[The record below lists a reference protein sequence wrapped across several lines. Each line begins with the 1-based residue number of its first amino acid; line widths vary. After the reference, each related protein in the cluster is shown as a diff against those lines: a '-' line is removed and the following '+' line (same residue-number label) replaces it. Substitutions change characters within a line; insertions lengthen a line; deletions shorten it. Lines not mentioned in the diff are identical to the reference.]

1 MPRRASGTAESAV
14 VFTEAVDDV
23 EQTVRAIGP
32 RLKALR
38 AELGLSLQQMSVI
51 ADVSAASIHKIERGE
66 MVPTITTLLKLA
78 SALHRPLSYFVDEP
92 GDAGDVWYTAGGT
105 GEVTSPAPDV
115 RTVRVSGP
123 PVRFRGEAT
132 LSRLEPGSTVAVE
145 RQPPGEALLYVVSG
159 TLDVEVAGRRFTLRR
174 GDALHHLT
182 DRPVSW
188 ANAGKTAA
196 EVLSHYQMYQ

>member
-1 MPRRASGTAESAV
+1 MPRRAAEPLVEA
-14 VFTEAVDDV
+14 TGAVDDV

-32 RLKALR
+32 RLRALR

-105 GEVTSPAPDV
+105 GEVVDSAPGV
-115 RTVRVSGP
+115 RVVRVSGP
-123 PVRFRGEAT
+123 AVRFRGDAT
-132 LSRLEPGSTVAVE
+132 VSRIEPGGVVSHE
-145 RQPPGEALLYVVSG
+145 RQPPGEALLYVLSG
-159 TLDVEVAGRRFTLRR
+159 AVDVEVAGRRFTLRR

-196 EVLSHYQMYQ
+196 EVLSHRQIYQ

>member
-1 MPRRASGTAESAV
+1 MPRRAAGTAESPVA
-14 VFTEAVDDV
+14 FPEAFDDV

-51 ADVSAASIHKIERGE
+51 ANVSAASIHKIERGE

-92 GDAGDVWYTAGGT
+92 GDAGDVWYTAGGA
-105 GEVTSPAPDV
+105 GEVVDA

-123 PVRFRGEAT
+123 TVRFRGEAT
-132 LSRLEPGSTVAVE
+132 LSRLEPGSTVALD

-159 TLDVEVAGRRFTLRR
+159 TIDVDVAGRRFTLRR

-188 ANAGKTAA
+188 ANPGKAVA
-196 EVLSHYQMYQ
+196 EILSHRQIYQ

>member
-1 MPRRASGTAESAV
+1 MARRASGTAE

-92 GDAGDVWYTAGGT
+92 GDAG
-105 GEVTSPAPDV
+105 EI
-115 RTVRVSGP
+115 
-123 PVRFRGEAT
+123 
-132 LSRLEPGSTVAVE
+132 
-145 RQPPGEALLYVVSG
+145 
-159 TLDVEVAGRRFTLRR
+159 GR
-174 GDALHHLT
+174 AH
-182 DRPVSW
+182 V
-188 ANAGKTAA
+188 
-196 EVLSHYQMYQ
+196 

>member
-1 MPRRASGTAESAV
+1 
-14 VFTEAVDDV
+14 
-23 EQTVRAIGP
+23 
-32 RLKALR
+32 
-38 AELGLSLQQMSVI
+38 SVI

-105 GEVTSPAPDV
+105 GEVVDAEPGV
-115 RTVRVSGP
+115 RTVKVSGP

-132 LSRLEPGSTVAVE
+132 LPRLEPGSTVLID
-145 RQPPGEALLYVVSG
+145 RQPPGEALVYVVNG
-159 TLDVEVAGRRFTLRR
+159 TVDVEVAGRRFTLRR
-174 GDALHHLT
+174 GDSLQHLT

-188 ANAGKTAA
+188 SNPAKAAA
-196 EVLSHYQMYQ
+196 EVLSHRQIYQ

>member
-1 MPRRASGTAESAV
+1 MARRASGAAEA
-14 VFTEAVDDV
+14 FTEAVDDV

-32 RLKALR
+32 RLKSLR

-78 SALHRPLSYFVDEP
+78 SALHRPLSDFVDEP
-92 GDAGDVWYTAGGT
+92 GDAGDVWYTASGT
-105 GEVTSPAPDV
+105 GEVVDA
-115 RTVRVSGP
+115 RTVKVSGP

-132 LSRLEPGSTVAVE
+132 LSRLEPGVSVALD

-159 TLDVEVAGRRFTLRR
+159 TVDVEVAGRRFTLRR

-188 ANAGKTAA
+188 ANPGKAVA
-196 EVLSHYQMYQ
+196 EILSHRQIYQ

>member
-1 MPRRASGTAESAV
+1 MPRRAAEPLVDATAPV
-14 VFTEAVDDV
+14 HDV

-38 AELGLSLQQMSVI
+38 AELGLSLQQMSAI

-92 GDAGDVWYTAGGT
+92 GDAGDVWYTAGGA
-105 GEVTSPAPDV
+105 GEIVDASPGV

-132 LSRLEPGSTVAVE
+132 VSRLEPGGAVALD

-159 TLDVEVAGRRFTLRR
+159 TLEVEVAGRRFTLRR
-174 GDALHHLT
+174 GDALHHLA

-188 ANAGKTAA
+188 ANAGKMAA
-196 EVLSHYQMYQ
+196 EVLSHRQIYQ

>member
-1 MPRRASGTAESAV
+1 MPRRASGTAAEA
-14 VFTEAVDDV
+14 FTEAVDDV

-32 RLKALR
+32 RLKSLR

-92 GDAGDVWYTAGGT
+92 GDAGDVWYTAAGT
-105 GEVTSPAPDV
+105 GEVVDA
-115 RTVRVSGP
+115 RTVKVSGP

-132 LSRLEPGSTVAVE
+132 LSRLEPGASVALD

-159 TLDVEVAGRRFTLRR
+159 TVDVEVAGRRFTLRR

-188 ANAGKTAA
+188 ANPTKTVA
-196 EVLSHYQMYQ
+196 EVLSHRQIYQ

>member
-1 MPRRASGTAESAV
+1 MPRRASGAAEA
-14 VFTEAVDDV
+14 FTEAVDDV

-32 RLKALR
+32 RLKSLR

-105 GEVTSPAPDV
+105 GEIVDAEPGV
-115 RTVRVSGP
+115 RIVKVSGP

-132 LSRLEPGSTVAVE
+132 LSRLEPGCTVAVD
-145 RQPPGEALLYVVSG
+145 RQPPGEALVYVVSG
-159 TLDVEVAGRRFTLRR
+159 TVDVEVAGRRFTLRR

-188 ANAGKTAA
+188 ANSGKTVA
-196 EVLSHYQMYQ
+196 EVLSHRQIYQ